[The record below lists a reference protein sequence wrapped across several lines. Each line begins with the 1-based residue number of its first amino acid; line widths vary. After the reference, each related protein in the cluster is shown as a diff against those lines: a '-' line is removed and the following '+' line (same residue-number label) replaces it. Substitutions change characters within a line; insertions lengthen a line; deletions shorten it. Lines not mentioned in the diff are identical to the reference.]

1 MLSAL
6 FTVLSIQCAVCTVY
20 SGLVVVGTMG
30 PHSISALSEVS
41 HTQLSIPQH
50 TAAPSAQCAQC
61 TVHSVQS
68 SSHSSDSWQDGVA
81 AEGAGLSSPPFT
93 PSPPL
98 CCLPFTPP
106 HHLLPFR

>member
-6 FTVLSIQCAVCTVY
+6 FTVLSVQCAVCTVY

-61 TVHSVQS
+61 AQC
-68 SSHSSDSWQDGVA
+68 
-81 AEGAGLSSPPFT
+81 AE
-93 PSPPL
+93 
-98 CCLPFTPP
+98 
-106 HHLLPFR
+106 